1 VRRFRFGWVHL
12 LLIMA
17 CLVAS
22 PRSKGNLR
30 RGGVTSHSACPVP
43 SVQLGIFAGGDRPL
57 EGRYGP
63 VAAWRDFAYVEYD
76 AASALSRSVVA
87 VLLQRIRRHDRVQ
100 EEHNTIGA

>member
-1 VRRFRFGWVHL
+1 LLHRREAKAIAG
-12 LLIMA
+12 
-17 CLVAS
+17 
-22 PRSKGNLR
+22 G
-30 RGGVTSHSACPVP
+30 GGVTSHSACPFP

-76 AASALSRSVVA
+76 AVSALSRSVVA